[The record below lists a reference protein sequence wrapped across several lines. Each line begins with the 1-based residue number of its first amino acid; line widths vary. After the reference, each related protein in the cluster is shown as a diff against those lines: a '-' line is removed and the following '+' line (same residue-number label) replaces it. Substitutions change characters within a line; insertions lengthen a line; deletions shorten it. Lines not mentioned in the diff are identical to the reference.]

1 MNNTLVQ
8 QKQKPKFSVVLQSNA
23 IKNLI
28 NNTLGDPKRAANFI
42 ANVSSVVAVNTSL
55 QECDPFTVIT
65 GALIGESLNLSL
77 SPQLGHCYLVPFD
90 DKQRGKV
97 AVFQLGY
104 KGYIQLA
111 MRSGYYR
118 KINVIALKEANSS
131 SMTLE

>member
-90 DKQRGKV
+90 DKQRV
-97 AVFQLGY
+97 
-104 KGYIQLA
+104 
-111 MRSGYYR
+111 S
-118 KINVIALKEANSS
+118 
-131 SMTLE
+131 